1 MVVGARSL
9 LGVGLALLLTEP
21 AWAQPGDAG
30 SEPLPQPAQT
40 GATPTP
46 LPPAASGGSLSPD
59 RLMAGPTLRETGRI
73 AVSPVPMPTT
83 AIENSLDTPG
93 VSQEKSITPAAS
105 SIAVAPMRPHGV
117 MDPRVL
123 DREIGEHF
131 SDIASCR
138 VEVARAKQVTPPQ
151 IVADQILLRW
161 TIDTDGSISSTE
173 VVAIAPVDMGV
184 MDCAKRAMSQWTFSR
199 PRGGPVTIE
208 RKFKF
213 ASAIPGER

>member
-9 LGVGLALLLTEP
+9 LGVGLALLLSEP
-21 AWAQPGDAG
+21 AWGQPGGVG
-30 SEPLPQPAQT
+30 SEPAPQPVQT
-40 GATPTP
+40 GAAPTP
-46 LPPAASGGSLSPD
+46 LPPAAPGGSLSPD
-59 RLMAGPTLRETGRI
+59 RLMAGPSLHETGRI
-73 AVSPVPMPTT
+73 AVTPVPMPTT
-83 AIENSLDTPG
+83 AIENEDTPN
-93 VSQEKSITPAAS
+93 VSKEKSITPAAS
-105 SIAVAPMRPHGV
+105 SIAVAPARPHGV

-131 SDIASCR
+131 GDIAGCR
-138 VEVARAKQVTPPQ
+138 VEVARTKQVKPPQ

-199 PRGGPVTIE
+199 PRGGPVAVE